1 MTQSIG
7 MKSLAISVPEH
18 VRTNDYWYRNY
29 PEIVSEAEK
38 RIWFWKKPKNFLEGG
53 SEAFNRAMEPYLGD
67 PFRGVKQRRRLPP
80 NGTSLQLEAD
90 ASRKALAAANL
101 EPKDIGLLICT
112 SFLPDVHGIGG
123 AAFLAR
129 ELGLEGAAWN
139 LESACSSGLV
149 SFQTACSL
157 IQTGQY
163 RHVLVVTACTYSKGN
178 DDDDPV
184 SWGIGDA
191 ATAVVVGPVEEG
203 TGYLGGK
210 TVHSADTCG
219 AVCHT
224 VEVSEGREPWLRLR
238 PQRAAA
244 KLLRETSE
252 PHLLECCHGA
262 LETSDKSLDDVDFL
276 VVNSPLAWYPDF
288 AARALG
294 IDRTRTINCFPLYSN
309 IGPALLGTNLFHA
322 AAWGKIRPG
331 NLVLLYTVGSVSSC
345 SAAVV
350 RWGDVALGPEPSGT
364 SEEILEE
371 LRNQPVPEIHAPLAD
386 PAGATGGAAPV
397 VRRNAP

>member
-1 MTQSIG
+1 MRQSVG
-7 MKSLAISVPEH
+7 MKSLAISVPDL
-18 VRTNDYWYRNY
+18 VRTNDFWYEKY
-29 PEIVSEAEK
+29 PEIVAEAEK
-38 RIWFWKKPKNFLEGG
+38 RIWFWKKPADWLEGG

-67 PFRGVKQRRRLPP
+67 PFRGARQRRRLEP
-80 NGTSLQLEAD
+80 NGTSLELEAD
-90 ASRKALAAANL
+90 ASRQALAAAGL

-129 ELGLEGAAWN
+129 ELDLEGAAWN
-139 LESACSSGLV
+139 LETACSSGLV
-149 SFQTACSL
+149 AFQTSCSL

-163 RHVLVVTACTYSKGN
+163 RHALVVTACTYSKGN
-178 DDDDPV
+178 EDHDPV
-184 SWGIGDA
+184 SWAIGDA
-191 ATAVVVGPVEEG
+191 ATAVVVGPVDEG
-203 TGYLGGK
+203 CGYLGGK

-224 VEVSEGREPWLRLR
+224 VEVSQERGPWLRLR
-238 PQRAAA
+238 PQKAAA

-262 LETSDKSLDDVDFL
+262 LENAGKCVEDVDFL
-276 VVNSPLAWYPDF
+276 VVNTPLAWYPDF

-294 IDRTRTINCFPLYSN
+294 IDRKRTINCFPFYSN

-331 NLVLLYTVGSVSSC
+331 DLVLLYTVGSVSSC

-350 RWGDVALGPEPSGT
+350 RWGDVALGPEPAGT
-364 SEEILEE
+364 SEELLEE
-371 LRNQPVPEIHAPLAD
+371 LRNQPVPEISPPLAD
-386 PAGATGGAAPV
+386 PAAVRSADPPGANKAAP
-397 VRRNAP
+397 

>member
-1 MTQSIG
+1 MKQSIG
-7 MKSLAISVPEH
+7 MKSLAISVPEQI
-18 VRTNDYWYRNY
+18 RTNDFWYENY
-29 PEIVSEAEK
+29 PEIIAEAEK

-53 SEAFNRAMEPYLGD
+53 SEAFNQAMEPYLGD
-67 PFRGVKQRRRLPP
+67 PFRGAKQRRRLPP
-80 NGTSLQLEAD
+80 EGTSLELEAD
-90 ASRKALAAANL
+90 AARKALAAANL
-101 EPKDIGLLICT
+101 EAKDIGLLICT

-129 ELGLEGAAWN
+129 ELELEGAAWN
-139 LESACSSGLV
+139 MESACSSGLV
-149 SFQTACSL
+149 AFQTACSL

-163 RHVLVVTACTYSKGN
+163 GHVLVVTACTYSKGN
-178 DDDDPV
+178 EDIDPV
-184 SWGIGDA
+184 SWAVGDA
-191 ATAVVVGPVEEG
+191 ATAIVVGPVEEG

-224 VEVSEGREPWLRLR
+224 VEFSEERGPWLRLR
-238 PQRAAA
+238 PQKAAA

-262 LETSDKSLDDVDFL
+262 LEVAGKKLEDISWLAC
-276 VVNSPLAWYPDF
+276 NSPLAWYPDF

-294 IDRTRTINCFPLYSN
+294 IDSSRTLSCYPLYSN

-331 NLVLLYTVGSVSSC
+331 DLVMLYTVGSVSSC

-350 RWGDVALGPEPSGT
+350 RWGDVALGPEPAGT
-364 SEEILEE
+364 SEELLEE
-371 LRNQPVPEIHAPLAD
+371 LRRQPIPEIAPPLAD
-386 PAGATGGAAPV
+386 PAAIITSPVPPSSETAP
-397 VRRNAP
+397 

>member
-1 MTQSIG
+1 M
-7 MKSLAISVPEH
+7 H
-18 VRTNDYWYRNY
+18 
-29 PEIVSEAEK
+29 
-38 RIWFWKKPKNFLEGG
+38 
-53 SEAFNRAMEPYLGD
+53 
-67 PFRGVKQRRRLPP
+67 
-80 NGTSLQLEAD
+80 
-90 ASRKALAAANL
+90 
-101 EPKDIGLLICT
+101 
-112 SFLPDVHGIGG
+112 
-123 AAFLAR
+123 

-157 IQTGQY
+157 IETGQY

-178 DDDDPV
+178 EDDDPV

-203 TGYLGGK
+203 HGYLGGH

-224 VEVSEGREPWLRLR
+224 VEISEERGPWLRLR

-262 LETSDKSLDDVDFL
+262 LAASDKSLEDIAFL
-276 VVNSPLAWYPDF
+276 VVNTPLAWYPDF

-294 IDRTRTINCFPLYSN
+294 FDRTRTINCFPFYSN

-331 NLVLLYTVGSVSSC
+331 DLVLLYTVGSVSSC

-350 RWGDVALGPEPSGT
+350 RWGDVALGPEPAGT
-364 SEEILEE
+364 SEEILEA
-371 LRNQPVPEIHAPLAD
+371 LRNQPVPEINAPLAD
-386 PAGATGGAAPV
+386 PAAVTSAAPPAA
-397 VRRNAP
+397 RDNAP

>member
-1 MTQSIG
+1 MSQSVG
-7 MKSLAISVPEH
+7 MKSLAISVPAH
-18 VRTNDYWYRNY
+18 VRTNDFWYENY

-38 RIWFWKKPKNFLEGG
+38 RIWFWKKPKDFHEGG

-67 PFRGVKQRRRLPP
+67 PFRGVKQRRRLPDE
-80 NGTSLQLEAD
+80 GISLDLEAD
-90 ASRKALAAANL
+90 AARKALAAAGL

-112 SFLPDVHGIGG
+112 SFLPDAHGIGG

-139 LESACSSGLV
+139 LESACSSGLI

-163 RHVLVVTACTYSKGN
+163 RHALVVTACTYSKGN
-178 DDDDPV
+178 EDVDPV

-224 VEVSEGREPWLRLR
+224 VEVSEGKEPWLRLR
-238 PQRAAA
+238 PQKAAA

-252 PHLLECCHGA
+252 PHLLECSHGA
-262 LETSDKSLDDVDFL
+262 LEAAGKTLDDIDFL
-276 VVNSPLAWYPDF
+276 VVNTPLAWYPDF
-288 AARALG
+288 CARALDF
-294 IDRTRTINCFPLYSN
+294 DRQRTINCFPLYSN

-331 NLVLLYTVGSVSSC
+331 DLVLLYTVGSVSSC

-350 RWGDVALGPEPSGT
+350 RWGDVALGPEPAGT

-371 LRNQPVPEIHAPLAD
+371 LRNQPVREINPPLAD
-386 PAGATGGAAPV
+386 PAAVPAAGAPAA
-397 VRRNAP
+397 RNAAS

>member
-1 MTQSIG
+1 MTQSVG

-18 VRTNDYWYRNY
+18 VRTNDFWYDNH
-29 PEIVSEAEK
+29 PEIVAEAEK
-38 RIWFWKKPKNFLEGG
+38 RIWFWKKPENWLEGG
-53 SEAFNRAMEPYLGD
+53 SEAFNRAMEPYLDD

-80 NGTSLQLEAD
+80 ESTSLDLEAD
-90 ASRKALAAANL
+90 AARKALAAAGL
-101 EPKDIGLLICT
+101 EPRDIGLLICT
-112 SFLPDVHGIGG
+112 SFLPDAHGIGG
-123 AAFLAR
+123 ATFLAR

-149 SFQTACSL
+149 AFQTACSL

-178 DDDDPV
+178 EDVDPV

-224 VEVSEGREPWLRLR
+224 VEFSQERGPWLRLR

-262 LETSDKSLDDVDFL
+262 LERAGKTLEDIDFL
-276 VVNSPLAWYPDF
+276 VVNTPLAWYPDF

-294 IDRTRTINCFPLYSN
+294 LDRQRTVNCFPLYSN
-309 IGPALLGTNLFHA
+309 IGPALLGTNLYHA
-322 AAWGKIRPG
+322 AAWSKIRPG
-331 NLVLLYTVGSVSSC
+331 DLVLLYTVGSVSSC

-350 RWGDVALGPEPSGT
+350 RWGDVALGPEPAGT
-364 SEEILEE
+364 SEEILAE
-371 LRNQPVPEIHAPLAD
+371 LRNQPVREISPPLAD
-386 PAGATGGAAPV
+386 PAAVAATEAPATRQAAP
-397 VRRNAP
+397 

>member
-1 MTQSIG
+1 MSQPVGI
-7 MKSLAISVPEH
+7 KSLAISIPEH
-18 VRTNDYWYRNY
+18 IRTNDYWYDTY
-29 PEIVSEAEK
+29 PEIVAEAEK
-38 RIWFWKKPKNFLEGG
+38 RIWFWKKPKDFLEGG
-53 SEAFNRAMEPYLGD
+53 SEAFNLAMEPYLKD
-67 PFRGVKQRRRLPP
+67 PFRGAKQRRRLPSE
-80 NGTSLQLEAD
+80 GTSLELEAD
-90 ASRKALAAANL
+90 ASRKALKAAGL

-112 SFLPDVHGIGG
+112 SFLPDVYGIGG

-149 SFQTACSL
+149 AFQTACSL

-163 RHVLVVTACTYSKGN
+163 RHALVVTACTYSKGN
-178 DDDDPV
+178 EDADPV
-184 SWGIGDA
+184 SWNIGDA
-191 ATAVVVGPVEEG
+191 ATAVVVGPTDEG
-203 TGYLGGK
+203 VGYLGGK
-210 TVHSADTCG
+210 TVHSADTIG

-224 VEVSEGREPWLRLR
+224 AEFSEDRGPWLRLR
-238 PQRAAA
+238 PQKAAA

-252 PHLLECCHGA
+252 PHLIECCHGA
-262 LETSDKSLDDVDFL
+262 LEKANEKLENIDFL

-294 IDRTRTINCFPLYSN
+294 IDRDRTINCYPFYSN

-331 NLVLLYTVGSVSSC
+331 DLVMLYTVGSVSSC

-350 RWGDVALGPEPSGT
+350 RWGDVGLGPEPVGT
-364 SEEILEE
+364 SEKILEE
-371 LRNQPVPEIHAPLAD
+371 LRNQPVREIEPPVVDPMAAQAADPLA
-386 PAGATGGAAPV
+386 ASETAP
-397 VRRNAP
+397 